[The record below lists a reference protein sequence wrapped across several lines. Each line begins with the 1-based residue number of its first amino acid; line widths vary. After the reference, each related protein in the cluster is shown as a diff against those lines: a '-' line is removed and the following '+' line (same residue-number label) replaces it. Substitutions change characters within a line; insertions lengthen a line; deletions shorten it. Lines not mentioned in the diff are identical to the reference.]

1 MSRERL
7 RHYAVF
13 AAGLALLFALERPP
27 FLGIFLTN
35 DLPYAIFAR
44 AGIEVSLIL
53 AGLILCAAAL
63 YTPLLLRAK
72 RPLAWAGG
80 GIVCAATAAM
90 ALCPQLGESSA
101 AILTAAGIS
110 FGIGYTLLLG
120 AWFLALRALPSQRVL
135 PLLLAAFCLSM
146 GSIVIDYA
154 PALPRAVLTLCIP
167 LASAALAALTRDDE
181 LVEGLLEDYE
191 RPPFSEALFVD
202 MLAVSL
208 MLAEVLCSA
217 IIRSLWAHQGIGY
230 AASSTSSLTYLVSF
244 LLALACALVCSRLSY
259 AEKGALAVGGI
270 TLPLMLAAS
279 FAYLFYHADMLAL
292 PLITSISSVALA
304 VFTGMVSITMRGPRR
319 PYLAGAGICTL
330 VLGVSM
336 GLTYNVLPA
345 LLGFSGIAPA
355 NLSEPV
361 VFASIALVLLALC
374 GALAFTL
381 VKSAQKFE
389 SWQES
394 TTVRTIV
401 IKASRKKEE
410 PTPDHGALLEERY
423 GLTKREADIAT
434 LLACGYT
441 AKRVADELFLSAN
454 TVQSY
459 TKQIYR
465 KMGVH
470 KKDELIKSVEE
481 LCGQ

>member
-1 MSRERL
+1 MI
-7 RHYAVF
+7 AI
-13 AAGLALLFALERPP
+13 GLALLFALERPP
-27 FLGIFLTN
+27 FLGIFLTE

-44 AGIEVSLIL
+44 AGLEISLIF
-53 AGLILCAAAL
+53 AGLVLCAAAL
-63 YTPLLLRAK
+63 YAPSLLKAK

-80 GIVCAATAAM
+80 GLVCAATIVM
-90 ALCPQLGESSA
+90 ALCSQLPSSSA
-101 AILTAAGIS
+101 AILTVSGAC
-110 FGIGYTLLLG
+110 FGLGYTLLLA
-120 AWFLALRALPSQRVL
+120 AWFLALRALPSQRIL
-135 PLLLAAFCLSM
+135 PLLLASFCLSM

-154 PALPRAVLTLCIP
+154 PALPRAALTLCIP
-167 LASAALAALTRDDE
+167 LASAGLAALTSEDD
-181 LVEGLLEDYE
+181 LAQGLLKDFE
-191 RPPFSEALFVD
+191 RPKFSEALFVD
-202 MLAVSL
+202 VLAISL
-208 MLAEVLCSA
+208 MLAEVVCSA
-217 IIRSLWAHQGIGY
+217 LIRSLWAHQGIGY
-230 AASSTSSLTYLVSF
+230 ATSQASSLTYLASF
-244 LLALACALVCSRLSY
+244 LLALLCAVICSRLSY
-259 AEKGALAVGGI
+259 AEKGALAAGAV
-270 TLPLMLAAS
+270 TMPLLLAAS
-279 FAYLFYHADMLAL
+279 FAYLFLQADLVAL

-304 VFTGMVSITMRGPRR
+304 VLTGMVSITMRGTRR
-319 PYLAGAGICTL
+319 PYLAGAGICAA

-355 NLSEPV
+355 SLSEPV
-361 VFASIALVLLALC
+361 VFASIAVILLALG

-401 IKASRKKEE
+401 IKASRQKEE
-410 PTPDHGALLEERY
+410 PAPDHGALLEERY

-441 AKRVADELFLSAN
+441 AKRVADELFLSTN

-470 KKDELIKSVEE
+470 KKDELIQAVEE
-481 LCGQ
+481 LGA